1 MGRTGAGKSSLI
13 TLMFRM
19 AEIDGSIIIDDV
31 DTQKI
36 GLHELRNKIAIIPQ
50 VYCVMKYLYL
60 YIISC
65 QIVIKVHIYSSKYII
80 LHVHSG
86 KKLFSSL
93 QERFYHECSLNF

>member
-60 YIISC
+60 YIICC
-65 QIVIKVHIYSSKYII
+65 QIVVTVHIYSSKYTI
-80 LHVHSG
+80 LHVHLG
-86 KKLFSSL
+86 KKIFSSL
-93 QERFYHECSLNF
+93 QERFYHE

>member
-50 VYCVMKYLYL
+50 VYFVMKSLYL
-60 YIISC
+60 YIICC
-65 QIVIKVHIYSSKYII
+65 QIVVTVHIYI
-80 LHVHSG
+80 LANI
-86 KKLFSSL
+86 LFYMFIREKNYFL
-93 QERFYHECSLNF
+93 PCKRDFIMNVL